1 MDVRRLELLRELAER
16 GSITEVARATH
27 RTPSAVSQQLRVLER
42 EAGLPLTEKAGR
54 GIVLTDAG
62 RALARSAVDVAVA
75 LERADSL
82 WAEFRHDPTGEV
94 SLATFPTGGQ
104 MLLPG
109 VLHRLAGL
117 SGPVALRE
125 RTPDPAVLQPES
137 VSLRDR
143 ATERPTERATD
154 PPMPRSGLLTLHA
167 SDRDPVSERFPDL
180 TNDFDIVIAHA
191 PTLPPALWQGRGLN
205 IVHLMTEPLDVALGP
220 GHPLA
225 GEDSVTPADLIGEQW
240 IGVPWGYPF
249 EQTLYAISAAAGAPV
264 NIVQRFADTRVTEA
278 LVAAGLGIAI
288 LPRYT
293 AGGAYLTSSATSQRI
308 SLKPLTGV
316 RAERHIYALMR
327 PDRAERLA
335 VRTVVDAL
343 RAESAAIR
351 EANPTTGPHAA
362 NTR

>member
-62 RALARSAVDVAVA
+62 RALARSATDVAIA
-75 LERADSL
+75 LERADAL
-82 WAEFRHDPTGEV
+82 WDEFRHDPTGEV

-109 VLHRLAGL
+109 VLHRLAAQ
-117 SGPVALRE
+117 SG
-125 RTPDPAVLQPES
+125 
-137 VSLRDR
+137 
-143 ATERPTERATD
+143 
-154 PPMPRSGLLTLHA
+154 LTLHA
-167 SDRDPVSERFPDL
+167 SDRDPVSEGFPDL
-180 TNDFDIVIAHA
+180 TNDFDIVVAHA
-191 PTLPPALWQGRGLN
+191 PTRPPSLWYGRGLSV
-205 IVHLMTEPLDVALGP
+205 VHLMTEPLDVALPP

-225 GEDSVTPADLIGEQW
+225 GEVSVSPADLIGEQW

-249 EQTLYAISAAAGAPV
+249 ERTLYDISAAAGAPV
-264 NIVQRFADTRVTEA
+264 NIVQRFADTRVTES
-278 LVAAGLGIAI
+278 LVSAGLGIAI

-293 AGGAYLTSSATSQRI
+293 ALTSDTMHRI
-308 SLKPLTGV
+308 ALKPLSGM

-335 VRTVVDAL
+335 VRTVAEHL
-343 RAESAAIR
+343 RTEADAIR
-351 EANPTTGPHAA
+351 EANPARQLPPPGKLSQ
-362 NTR
+362 

>member
-62 RALARSAVDVAVA
+62 RALARSAADIAVA
-75 LERADSL
+75 IERADAL
-82 WAEFRHDPTGEV
+82 WDEFRHDPTGEV

-109 VLHRLAGL
+109 VLHRLSRQ
-117 SGPVALRE
+117 SG
-125 RTPDPAVLQPES
+125 
-137 VSLRDR
+137 
-143 ATERPTERATD
+143 
-154 PPMPRSGLLTLHA
+154 LTLHA
-167 SDRDPVSERFPDL
+167 SDRDPVSEHFPDL

-191 PTLPPALWQGRGLN
+191 PSRPPALWQGRGLEV
-205 IVHLMTEPLDVALGP
+205 VHLMTEPLDVALPP

-225 GEDSVTPADLIGEQW
+225 GEPSVSPTDLVGDQW

-249 EQTLYAISAAAGAPV
+249 EQTLYDISAAAGAPV

-293 AGGAYLTSSATSQRI
+293 AGGAYLTSSTMSQRI

-351 EANPTTGPHAA
+351 EANPTIIP
-362 NTR
+362 

>member
-62 RALARSAVDVAVA
+62 RALARSAADVAVA
-75 LERADSL
+75 IEHATAL
-82 WAEFRHDPTGEV
+82 WDEFRNDPTGEV

-109 VLHRLAGL
+109 VMRRL
-117 SGPVALRE
+117 E
-125 RTPDPAVLQPES
+125 AV
-137 VSLRDR
+137 
-143 ATERPTERATD
+143 
-154 PPMPRSGLLTLHA
+154 GGLTLHC
-167 SDRDPVSERFPDL
+167 SDRDPESDDFPAL
-180 TNDFDIVIAHA
+180 TSDFDIVLAHSASSAAANWQASEIAA
-191 PTLPPALWQGRGLN
+191 
-205 IVHLMTEPLDVALGP
+205 VKLMTEPLDIALPP

-225 GEDSVTPADLIGEQW
+225 EKEELLPEDLIGENW

-249 EQTLYAISAAAGAPV
+249 ERTILDISQAAGSPMNV
-264 NIVQRFADTRVTEA
+264 VQRFGDTRVTEA
-278 LVAAGLGIAI
+278 FVAAGLGIAI
-288 LPRYT
+288 LPCYT
-293 AGGAYLTSSATSQRI
+293 AGGAYRSEIVLRNLHGIVS
-308 SLKPLTGV
+308 
-316 RAERHIYALMR
+316 ERHIFALMR

-343 RAESAAIR
+343 RAEAA
-351 EANPTTGPHAA
+351 AVVAA
-362 NTR
+362 NVHRNPVPRERG

>member
-62 RALARSAVDVAVA
+62 RALARSATDIAIA
-75 LERADSL
+75 LERADAL
-82 WAEFRHDPTGEV
+82 WDEFRHDPTGEV

-109 VLHRLAGL
+109 VLHRLARQ
-117 SGPVALRE
+117 SG
-125 RTPDPAVLQPES
+125 
-137 VSLRDR
+137 
-143 ATERPTERATD
+143 
-154 PPMPRSGLLTLHA
+154 LTLHA
-167 SDRDPVSERFPDL
+167 SDRDPVSEGFPDL
-180 TNDFDIVIAHA
+180 ASDFDIVLAHA
-191 PTLPPALWQGRGLN
+191 PTRPPSLWHGRGLT
-205 IVHLMTEPLDVALGP
+205 VMHLITEPLDVALP
-220 GHPLA
+220 SDHPLA
-225 GEDSVTPADLIGEQW
+225 GQANVSPADLIGEQW

-249 EQTLYAISAAAGAPV
+249 ERTLYDISAAAGAPV

-278 LVAAGLGIAI
+278 LVASGLGVAI

-293 AGGAYLTSSATSQRI
+293 AGGAYLTSSALSQRI
-308 SLKPLTGV
+308 ALKPLVGM

-335 VRTVVDAL
+335 VRTVADAL
-343 RAESAAIR
+343 RAEADAIR
-351 EANPTTGPHAA
+351 EANPTAA
-362 NTR
+362 